1 MSSKCSVFLG
11 MKEIPDIKAT
21 SPIAVK
27 TNTSVLT
34 NFPEKNKWTDSKVQN
49 AKYGLH
55 VSIRKCNYLL
65 PETVR
70 VKNL

>member
-1 MSSKCSVFLG
+1 M
-11 MKEIPDIKAT
+11 
-21 SPIAVK
+21 K

-55 VSIRKCNYLL
+55 VSIRKCSYLL

-70 VKNL
+70 VKNI